1 MPNHP
6 MPTDPLT
13 RLKRAARALALPLL
27 AGAVL
32 WPLHARAAADLST
45 TEATAPNALADCY
58 RLAGEPYAPPAFQGV
73 MVELIDADAAI
84 KACEAARGLDPKDA
98 MLADL
103 IGRAYQARGDFP
115 TARRF
120 FTEASEAGNAYG
132 KANLSLFLIEGAGGP
147 AEPQKGLAL
156 LQEVAE
162 AGNMLAQYSLGLV
175 YREGRA
181 GQVPA
186 PGKAVDWL
194 ARAAGQGHAVA
205 MYDLAMMLRDGEGV
219 PADPMAALSWLE
231 KAASLGDI
239 DSQAALGYSFEQ
251 GLGTPVDYA
260 AAREWYGRA
269 AEKNQIDAMTNLGR
283 LFEAGEGGPVD
294 YERAFQLYR
303 DAAEAGSPV
312 AMANLANFYE
322 FGTGT
327 DQSHRDAAYWL
338 ARAIMA
344 GNDDVIE
351 QLAQSPDQFSLD
363 VRQGLQTFVTSR
375 GLYAGPIDG
384 AMTEG
389 TLTALRRLVG
399 ETP

>member
-1 MPNHP
+1 MPHHP
-6 MPTDPLT
+6 AFSVLFS
-13 RLKRAARALALPLL
+13 RLLRAARLLALPLL
-27 AGAVL
+27 AAVAVL
-32 WPLHARAAADLST
+32 PADARAAADLST
-45 TEATAPNALADCY
+45 TEATAPEAKADCY

-73 MVELIDADAAI
+73 IIDQLEADAAI
-84 KACEAARGLDPKDA
+84 KACEAARGLEPKDA

-120 FTEASEAGNAYG
+120 FSEASAAGNAYG
-132 KANLSLFLIEGAGGP
+132 TANLALFLIEGAGGP
-147 AEPQKGLAL
+147 ADPAKGLAL
-156 LQEVAE
+156 LEQVARD
-162 AGNMLAQYSLGLV
+162 GNMLAQYSLGLV

-181 GQVPA
+181 GQAPA

-194 ARAAGQGHAVA
+194 ARAAEQGHAIA

-219 PADPMAALSWLE
+219 PSDPANALRWLE

-239 DSQAALGYSFEQ
+239 DAMAALGYSYEQ

-260 AAREWYGRA
+260 AARQWYERA
-269 AEKNQIDAMTNLGR
+269 ADNNQVDAMTNLGR
-283 LFEAGEGGPVD
+283 LYEAGEGGPAD
-294 YERAFQLYR
+294 SERAFRLYR
-303 DAAEAGSPV
+303 DAADAGSPV
-312 AMANLANFYE
+312 AMANLANLYE

-327 DQSHRDAAYWL
+327 DQSPRDAAYWL

-351 QLAQSPDQFSLD
+351 QLAETPDQFSPA
-363 VRQGLQTFVTSR
+363 VREGLQGFVKAR
-375 GLYAGPIDG
+375 GLYDGPIDG
-384 AMTEG
+384 TMSPP

-399 ETP
+399 ETE